1 MPIYEY
7 KCNNCGTSFEK
18 TQRITE
24 EPLTECPSCQ
34 GEVHRVISKN
44 IGVVFKG
51 GGFYCTDVQRKKD
64 QARALNKERQV
75 DNQALLDGDVKS
87 YVQQSESTDAKAQE
101 A

>member
-7 KCNNCGTSFEK
+7 KCNKCGKFEK
-18 TQRITE
+18 KQRITE
-24 EPLTECPSCQ
+24 EPLTKCPSCQ

-51 GGFYCTDVQRKKD
+51 GGFYCTDTGRKKD
-64 QARALNKERQV
+64 QARSLNKERQT
-75 DNQALLDGDVKS
+75 DNQALLDKDIKS
-87 YVQQSESTDAKAQE
+87 YVKQSESTTQKSQE